1 MQLTE
6 QSASAVGGATRILQ
20 PLMVQNMEGNMSVFA
35 KTVDG
40 DPTFRVTFA
49 ANGHRGDTQRMP
61 VALAGDMEFLNSLE
75 RGILKVVG
83 GPADLVEALQ
93 FETEQ
98 VRAERE
104 AADARDT
111 EMLDRRQDRDIVGLK
126 CVGPA
131 PTGRTG
137 TCGRSLIMGAKE
149 QAERPPL
156 CDEHESLS
164 TQFYLAEAGSRGQ
177 IGEATESRDAVV
189 RREWK
194 PITMTA
200 PQKQSQ

>member
-1 MQLTE
+1 MQLTD
-6 QSASAVGGATRILQ
+6 QSALAGGGSRLLQ
-20 PLMVQNMEGNMSVFA
+20 PLVVQNMEGNMSVFA
-35 KTVDG
+35 KTLDG

-61 VALAGDMEFLNSLE
+61 VSIANDMEFLNSLE

-83 GPADLVEALQ
+83 GPTDLVEALQ

-98 VRAERE
+98 VRSERE

-131 PTGRTG
+131 PKGREG

-156 CDEHESLS
+156 CDEHAALS

-177 IGEATESRDAVV
+177 IGEATETRDAVV

-194 PITMTA
+194 PVTMTA
-200 PQKQSQ
+200 PQRQLQ